1 MRENLRTNG
10 LVDERCFMY
19 LTRYLHVSAGGL
31 HGMHLDD
38 AWYGNL
44 PSFWNQRPSSSKIDL
59 EIPYNVTTISAYPSF
74 CYDEEQ
80 LFC

>member
-1 MRENLRTNG
+1 
-10 LVDERCFMY
+10 MY

-44 PSFWNQRPSSSKIDL
+44 PSFWILRPSSSGIGPGIL
-59 EIPYNVTTISAYPSF
+59 CSVATTSAYPSSSS
-74 CYDEEQ
+74 DEEQ